1 MASAH
6 EIKASRR
13 KMLVDTAAV
22 GFFVANASS
31 VALAEP
37 NKGGSGGNVTNDDR
51 SLSGDWLA
59 QADDSFFNSF
69 IDSSFE
75 FWSARGRA
83 RATLSNVRRFTAKG
97 KSDTPARAFSLDFLI
112 QESTRTLPEDLCYVT
127 HPKLGTFELFV
138 VRHRDTKGDDMLMA
152 TFSRLQ

>member
-6 EIKASRR
+6 EIKGSRR
-13 KMLVDTAAV
+13 KMLADTAAL
-22 GFFVANASS
+22 GFFVATASS

-51 SLSGDWLA
+51 SLTGDWLA
-59 QADDSFFNSF
+59 QADESFFNSY

-83 RATLSNVRRFTAKG
+83 RATLSNVRRFIATG
-97 KSDTPARAFSLDFLI
+97 KSDISARAFSLDFLI

>member
-6 EIKASRR
+6 ETKASRR
-13 KMLVDTAAV
+13 KMLADTAAL
-22 GFFVANASS
+22 GFFVATASS

-37 NKGGSGGNVTNDDR
+37 NKGGPGGNVTKDDR
-51 SLSGDWLA
+51 YSSVDWLA
-59 QADDSFFNSF
+59 QADESFFNSF
-69 IDSSFE
+69 VDSSFE
-75 FWSARGRA
+75 FWNARGRA
-83 RATLSNVRRFTAKG
+83 RATLSNVRRFIATG

-112 QESTRTLPEDLCYVT
+112 QESTRNLPEDLCYVT